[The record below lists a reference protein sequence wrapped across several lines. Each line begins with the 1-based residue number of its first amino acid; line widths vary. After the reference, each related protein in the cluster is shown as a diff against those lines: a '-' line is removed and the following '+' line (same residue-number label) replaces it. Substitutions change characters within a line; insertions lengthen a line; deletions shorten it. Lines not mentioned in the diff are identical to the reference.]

1 MPVIKAFLGIRYKL
15 PFLDADLHGKSYFP
29 ICAGAQNEN
38 LLSKKH
44 KSLDTDLHGKAKDI
58 RRGFIG

>member
-1 MPVIKAFLGIRYKL
+1 MQKT
-15 PFLDADLHGKSYFP
+15 KSYFP